1 MAGQGCRLAGL
12 RGCRVQVVPALGFGL
27 GLELELGLGLD
38 GAVPTKAL
46 ELGVIISLIAYNLLL
61 TTYYLLLT
69 AYCLLLTRALSV
81 IISPTVCVGHR
92 KSSRPVRCAITRL
105 GQSVRQHTR
114 PTRPKSHGI
123 GIARSLGTWHG
134 VRQVA
139 IGKWP
144 LVIARYW

>member
-1 MAGQGCRLAGL
+1 M
-12 RGCRVQVVPALGFGL
+12 
-27 GLELELGLGLD
+27 D
-38 GAVPTKAL
+38 GAVPTKGVGIQ
-46 ELGVIISLIAYNLLL
+46 LGVIISLTAYNLQFKN
-61 TTYYLLLT
+61 LLLT
-69 AYCLLLTRALSV
+69 AYDLLLTRALSV

-139 IGKWP
+139 IGTEYGKWP
-144 LVIARYW
+144 LASGHW